1 MLAYRIEDMTCGG
14 CVRAIRAA
22 VARVAPTATLEA
34 DVAARRVQIEGSDV
48 SDKAAGVRAAIAAAG
63 FDVAPL
69 EPAAAGTAAARGGG
83 CGSGGCR
90 CGG

>member
-22 VARVAPTATLEA
+22 VARVAPTATVEA
-34 DVAARRVQIEGSDV
+34 DVAARRVHIDGSD
-48 SDKAAGVRAAIAAAG
+48 DAAGIRAAIAAAG
-63 FDVAPL
+63 FDVVPL
-69 EPAAAGTAAARGGG
+69 EPAAAGTSAARGGG

-90 CGG
+90 CSG